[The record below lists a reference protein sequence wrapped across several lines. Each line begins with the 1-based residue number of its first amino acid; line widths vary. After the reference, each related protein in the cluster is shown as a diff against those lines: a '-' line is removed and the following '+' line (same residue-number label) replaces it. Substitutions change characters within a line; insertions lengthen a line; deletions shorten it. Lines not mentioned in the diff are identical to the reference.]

1 MKIPKVSVIV
11 PVYNVEP
18 YLRRC
23 LDSLVNQTLKGI
35 EIICINDCSPDN
47 SLAILEEYA
56 EKDERIKIID
66 FKKNQGVSIAR
77 NTGMEMAKGE
87 YIGMVDP
94 DDYVDLDYYE
104 KLYLKAKE
112 KNSDIT
118 YANQK
123 RKKPEQNKEYVQP
136 VKKFGKLHILSLHFL
151 AIYKTDFLHSHSLKY
166 PEKIKYNED
175 LFFLVQAQFFANKI
189 EFVNDTFYHY
199 IKRNNGASFIHE
211 NMYKSGGIPLILDFI
226 NKKYTDNEEYGC
238 IFDFFW
244 NTIINQLLN
253 AEEYE
258 HRQKLAKFAIDM
270 YKKRKYKGT
279 FRNIPKFIQE
289 SDLENA
295 ETLLKKIN
303 DNFLNAN
310 TYKNL
315 NIENLQNRKLYI
327 WGAGLNGIDALAQCE
342 KNEWKVEAFL
352 DSNRNLTEFN
362 GYKVISPQN
371 VLSDSAK
378 DYFIIIS
385 SRIYATEIAQTC
397 EQAGLKEGE
406 DFWKPFTL
414 RKSQT

>member
-1 MKIPKVSVIV
+1 MKVPKISVIV
-11 PVYNVEP
+11 PIYNVEP

-23 LDSLVNQTLKGI
+23 LDSLVNQTLKDI
-35 EIICINDCSPDN
+35 EMICINDCSPDN
-47 SLAILEEYA
+47 SLAILKEYA
-56 EKDERIKIID
+56 EKDERVKIIN
-66 FKKNQGVSIAR
+66 FEENQGVSIAR
-77 NTGMEMAKGE
+77 NAGMDMAKGE
-87 YIGMVDP
+87 YIGVVDP

-112 KNSDIT
+112 KKSDIT

-123 RKKPEQNKEYVQP
+123 RKKPGQNKEYTQP
-136 VKKFGKLHILSLHFL
+136 VKKFGKLYILLLHVL

-166 PEKIKYNED
+166 PEKIKSGED

-199 IKRNNGASFIHE
+199 IKGNHGASFIHE
-211 NMYKSGGIPLILDFI
+211 NIYKSGGIPLILDFI
-226 NKKYTDNEEYGC
+226 NKKYTDKEEYGC

-258 HRQKLAKFAIDM
+258 HMQKLAKFAIDM

-303 DNFLNAN
+303 DNIGNKASYENIN
-310 TYKNL
+310 TKNL
-315 NIENLQNRKLYI
+315 YNRKLYI
-327 WGAGLNGIDALAQCE
+327 WGAGANGLDALSQCE
-342 KNEWKVEAFL
+342 KNEWKVDAFL

-362 GYKVISPQN
+362 GYKVIFPQD

-385 SRIYATEIAQTC
+385 SKIYAPEIAQTC
-397 EQAGLKEGE
+397 KQAGLKEGE
-406 DFWKPFTL
+406 DFWRL
-414 RKSQT
+414 